1 MDLQQ
6 QAEAAK
12 ELLGT
17 FGEYRDAV
25 SANAKEIGKQ
35 VNQLNEVRSLY
46 GQLDTQ
52 LKKLQNSEEGISRL
66 NDKQLSDIQKKA
78 KEQVEEIKRQA
89 ESFKEKIQAQ
99 NESLLLDKN
108 GKELNSSQLKL
119 RLRSLVAA
127 RELTDEQANLL
138 QISSDKFAIEEETLN
153 AINAEVERREDVNK
167 SLGVAGNLLK
177 GIEGIGSNFA
187 KAFGLDKVAK
197 DMEDFADKAADG
209 TKRASQL
216 QVLGKGLQSAFREL
230 GTTLRDPSVVIGY
243 IVKTFGEFEKSNR
256 EVRQLTGQTAASLSQ
271 TANSYSSFNMSATSA
286 VDQVKTIGSLSKEIG
301 ININAAFSPNTVLA
315 ATELTELMGVSAQS
329 TANLAMNAEAFG
341 KDLGNVDE
349 LAENTVKSFA
359 LQGKGALNM
368 QQVLENAGGASQSL
382 QLSFKGNN
390 EELLK
395 ASANAAALGLTL
407 GDVEKI
413 ADSLL
418 DFESSIASELE
429 AELITGKN
437 LNLEKARTAALNN
450 DMATLTKEIAN
461 NQEILSAFSSGNR
474 IQQDAVAKS
483 LGMSKD
489 QVAKMIVLQKIS
501 DGMTAE
507 QAAKAADINVEE
519 AKRLSA
525 TDSITKSLD
534 KMAAAFAPILDIVS
548 KVVSSK
554 VGMGAL
560 MILVTGL
567 VASKGFI
574 ALTKGFKGIRDD
586 LKEALDIYKSL
597 FEKGKEFFGGGE
609 DGGGIGEKL
618 TEKAQEK
625 GDELVDKALG
635 GGTDVAGDAA
645 ESAENI
651 SENSGSK
658 IKKFLEDL
666 GGGLKAMAGGKV
678 LQGALNLIPTSIGFI
693 AMVPAIPSLLF
704 FGLTP
709 LKQLLPNLENL
720 GLGLDA
726 MSGGKVL
733 QGVLNLI
740 PASLGFVVMVPA
752 IPSLLFFGLTP
763 LKQLLP
769 NLEGLGDGLKAMAG
783 GKVLQGALNL
793 IPVALGFAVM
803 TVGSIGL
810 ASIALLGNVAGI
822 GLNGLSAGL
831 IGFGE
836 AMAVMT
842 PLGPVGLVAPI
853 ALALLGA
860 SIIPFAYALKLA
872 TPGIEAFG
880 TVVTAAFNGV
890 ATIIMTVGDVIIKMF
905 ETITDSIIKL
915 SEPQSLKGLITLIGL
930 APGLGLLAISLMGVA
945 ASLTAIGVAGILA
958 LPTIAALT
966 GLGVV
971 AGTIAT
977 GGGETQNE
985 VVQELK
991 EVKEILTQILNKD
1004 SSISLDSTRLGT
1016 AMSISSAKIQ

>member
-474 IQQDAVAKS
+474 IEQDAIAKS

-693 AMVPAIPSLLF
+693 A
-704 FGLTP
+704 
-709 LKQLLPNLENL
+709 
-720 GLGLDA
+720 
-726 MSGGKVL
+726 
-733 QGVLNLI
+733 
-740 PASLGFVVMVPA
+740 MVPA